1 MGGRSHPITWGDN
14 LPETLDVGNVY
25 SLYQYPRSR
34 LGMGLLLLRASLGLL
49 LVSNHWTFS
58 LATSSA
64 LSITL
69 LALAFGIWF
78 GLFTPLLSLT
88 AFLMELGV
96 ALTAC
101 RTPPVISVAIL
112 GLCLATAMLGAG
124 GYSVDGLLFGK
135 RRVLL

>member
-1 MGGRSHPITWGDN
+1 MWGDN
-14 LPETLDVGNVY
+14 VTKTIDAYNVH

-34 LGMGLLLLRASLGLL
+34 LGIGSLLLRASLGLL
-49 LVSNHWTFS
+49 LVSNQWTFS
-58 LATSSA
+58 HATSNA
-64 LSITL
+64 INTTL
-69 LALAFGIWF
+69 LALAFGIWV

-88 AFLMELGV
+88 AFLIELGI

-101 RTPPVISVAIL
+101 RTPPVISVVIL